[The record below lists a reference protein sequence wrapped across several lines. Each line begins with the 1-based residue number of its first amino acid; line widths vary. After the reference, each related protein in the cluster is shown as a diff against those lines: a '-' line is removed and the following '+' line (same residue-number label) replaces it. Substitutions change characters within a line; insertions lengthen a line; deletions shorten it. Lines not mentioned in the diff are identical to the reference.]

1 MKIPIKD
8 YIALLSKYLKPYR
21 GKVILLMLL
30 LAASVGLQ
38 LVNPQIVRYFID
50 AAKGG
55 AQGIYLT
62 GAALAFIGISL
73 VQQLTAIASTYISQ
87 DVGWSST
94 NALRED
100 LLKHCISLDMSFHK
114 SKQPGELLER
124 LDGDV
129 SSLFNFFSKL
139 MFNLIN
145 NLALLFGTLIIL
157 FLEDWRV
164 GLGLSVFAL
173 MAVYALYRIQ
183 PIAVKH
189 WSKER
194 ETSAKFYGFIGE
206 NLTSA
211 EDIKSSGAFHSTMYK
226 FYQYLQKWYP
236 IIRKAHL
243 MGYSMWISVVITFA
257 LGNIVAFGIGGYLW
271 LKGIVTIGTVYL
283 IFYYTELLNRPIEQ
297 IRFQLQDLQVAGASI
312 ARVKELFA
320 MESRLT
326 EGDERIKSNGAAALD
341 LRDVHF
347 EYEEDVPVLK
357 GVSLQLKPG
366 KVMGLLG
373 RTGSGKTTLARLI
386 VRLFDP
392 TAGDIYIND
401 KLLRDIRTKDLR
413 EHIAYVTQ
421 DVQLFKATIR
431 QNLTLFDD
439 SISDQ
444 DIQRAIHEI
453 GLGEWL
459 AGLTEGLDTMLDS
472 SGGGLS
478 AGEAQLLA
486 FVRVFLR
493 NPSLVIMDEASSR
506 LDPTTE
512 QLVERAIDK
521 LLENRTCIIIAHRI
535 ATVKRADEILILD
548 DGEVAEYG
556 ERIQLLEDKQ
566 SKFSK
571 LVTAGIEEVLV

>member
-1 MKIPIKD
+1 MKIPIKE
-8 YIALLSKYLKPYR
+8 YIILLYKYLKPYR
-21 GKVILLMLL
+21 KKVMILMVLL
-30 LAASVGLQ
+30 TASVGLQ
-38 LVNPQIVRYFID
+38 LINPKIVRYFID
-50 AAKGG
+50 AAKDGVAG
-55 AQGIYLT
+55 KYLT

-73 VQQLTAIASTYISQ
+73 LQQVFAVASTYISQ

-100 LLKHCISLDMSFHK
+100 LLKHCIGLDMSFHK

-145 NLALLFGTLIIL
+145 NLALLFGTLVIL

-164 GLGLSVFAL
+164 GIGLSAFAFTAIIVL
-173 MAVYALYRIQ
+173 IRIQ

-194 ETSAKFYGFIGE
+194 ETNAKFYGFIGE
-206 NLTSA
+206 NISCA
-211 EDIKSSGAFHSTMYK
+211 EDIRSSGAFHSTMHK
-226 FYQYLQKWYP
+226 FYEYLNKWYP
-236 IIRKAHL
+236 IHRNAVI
-243 MGYSMWISVVITFA
+243 MGYAMWISVVIIFA

-320 MESRLT
+320 IESKLKDGSDT
-326 EGDERIKSNGAAALD
+326 LECKGPISINVNNLY
-341 LRDVHF
+341 F
-347 EYEEDVPVLK
+347 EYEADVPVL
-357 GVSLQLKPG
+357 SDISFQLIPG
-366 KVMGLLG
+366 KVLGLLG

-392 TAGDIYIND
+392 SAGEIYIDN
-401 KLLRDIRTKDLR
+401 KLLSSIQIKYLR

-431 QNLTLFDD
+431 QNLTLFNDH
-439 SISDQ
+439 ISDG
-444 DIQRAIHEI
+444 AILSAIGEI
-453 GLGEWL
+453 GLGEWIGSL
-459 AGLTEGLDTMLDS
+459 PEGLDTMLDS

-493 NPSLVIMDEASSR
+493 NPSLIILDEASSR
-506 LDPTTE
+506 LDPITE
-512 QLVERAIDK
+512 QLVEKAIDK

-535 ATVKRADEILILD
+535 STVKRADNILILE
-548 DGEVAEYG
+548 DGKIAEQG
-556 ERIQLLEDKQ
+556 ERIVLLEDRT
-566 SKFSK
+566 SRFSQ
-571 LVTAGIEEVLV
+571 LLATGIEEVLV

>member
-1 MKIPIKD
+1 MKIPIKE
-8 YIALLSKYLKPYR
+8 YILLLYKYLKPYR
-21 GKVILLMLL
+21 KKVMVLMVLLT
-30 LAASVGLQ
+30 ASVGLQ
-38 LVNPQIVRYFID
+38 LINPQIVRYFID

-55 AQGIYLT
+55 VAGKYLT

-73 VQQLTAIASTYISQ
+73 IQQVFAVASTYISQ

-100 LLKHCISLDMSFHK
+100 LLKHCIGLDMSFHK

-145 NLALLFGTLIIL
+145 NLALLFGTLVIL

-164 GLGLSVFAL
+164 GLGLSAFAFTAIIVL
-173 MAVYALYRIQ
+173 IRIQ

-194 ETSAKFYGFIGE
+194 ETNAKFYGFIGE
-206 NLTSA
+206 NISCA
-211 EDIKSSGAFHSTMYK
+211 EDIRSSGAFHSTMHK
-226 FYQYLQKWYP
+226 FYEYLSKWYP
-236 IIRKAHL
+236 IHRNAVI
-243 MGYSMWISVVITFA
+243 MGYAMWISVVIIFA

-320 MESRLT
+320 LESKL
-326 EGDERIKSNGAAALD
+326 KNGSDILECKGPISISVNN
-341 LRDVHF
+341 LYF
-347 EYEEDVPVLK
+347 EYEADVPVL
-357 GVSLQLKPG
+357 SDISFQLIPG
-366 KVMGLLG
+366 KVLGLLG

-392 TAGDIYIND
+392 SAGEIYIDN
-401 KLLRDIRTKDLR
+401 KLLSSIQIKYLR

-421 DVQLFKATIR
+421 EVQLFKATIR
-431 QNLTLFDD
+431 QNLTLFNDD
-439 SISDQ
+439 ISDE
-444 DIQRAIHEI
+444 AILSAIGEI
-453 GLGEWL
+453 GLGEWIASL
-459 AGLTEGLDTMLDS
+459 PAGLDTMLDS

-493 NPSLVIMDEASSR
+493 NPSLIILDEASSR
-506 LDPTTE
+506 LDPITE
-512 QLVERAIDK
+512 QLVEKAIDK

-535 ATVKRADEILILD
+535 STVKRADNILILE
-548 DGEVAEYG
+548 DGKIAEQG
-556 ERIQLLEDKQ
+556 ERIVLLEDRT
-566 SKFSK
+566 SRFSQ
-571 LVTAGIEEVLV
+571 LLATGIEEVLV

>member
-1 MKIPIKD
+1 MKIPIKE
-8 YIALLSKYLKPYR
+8 YIILLYKYLKPYR
-21 GKVILLMLL
+21 KKVMVLMVLLT
-30 LAASVGLQ
+30 ASVGLQ
-38 LVNPQIVRYFID
+38 LINPQIVRYFID

-55 AQGIYLT
+55 AAGKYLT

-73 VQQLTAIASTYISQ
+73 IQQVFAVASTYISQ

-100 LLKHCISLDMSFHK
+100 LLKHCIGLDMSFHK

-157 FLEDWRV
+157 FIEDWRV
-164 GLGLSVFAL
+164 GIGLSAFAL
-173 MAVYALYRIQ
+173 TAIIVLIRIQ

-194 ETSAKFYGFIGE
+194 ETNAKFYGFIGE
-206 NLTSA
+206 NISCA
-211 EDIKSSGAFHSTMYK
+211 EDIRSSGAFHSTMHK
-226 FYQYLQKWYP
+226 FYEYLGKWYP
-236 IIRKAHL
+236 IHRKAVI
-243 MGYSMWISVVITFA
+243 MGYSMWISVVIIFA

-320 MESRLT
+320 LESKLNDGSDIL
-326 EGDERIKSNGAAALD
+326 ECKGPISINVNNLY
-341 LRDVHF
+341 F
-347 EYEEDVPVLK
+347 EYEADVPVL
-357 GVSLQLKPG
+357 SDISFQLIPG
-366 KVMGLLG
+366 KVLGLLG

-392 TAGDIYIND
+392 SAGEIYIDN
-401 KLLRDIRTKDLR
+401 KLLSSIQIKYLR

-431 QNLTLFDD
+431 QNLTLFNDH
-439 SISDQ
+439 ISDE
-444 DIQRAIHEI
+444 AILNAIGEI
-453 GLGEWL
+453 GLREWIASL
-459 AGLTEGLDTMLDS
+459 PEGLDTVLDS

-493 NPSLVIMDEASSR
+493 NPSLIILDEASSR
-506 LDPTTE
+506 LDPITE
-512 QLVERAIDK
+512 QLVEKAIDK

-535 ATVKRADEILILD
+535 SSVKRADNILILE
-548 DGEVAEYG
+548 DGKIAEQG
-556 ERIQLLEDKQ
+556 ERIALLEDRT
-566 SKFSK
+566 SRFSQ
-571 LVTAGIEEVLV
+571 LLARGIEEVLV

>member
-1 MKIPIKD
+1 MKIPLKE
-8 YIALLSKYLKPYR
+8 YILLLSKYLKPYMN
-21 GKVILLMLL
+21 KVILLMLL

-38 LVNPQIVRYFID
+38 LINPQIVRYFID
-50 AAKGG
+50 AAKEG
-55 AQGIYLT
+55 AAGKYLI

-73 VQQLTAIASTYISQ
+73 AQQVFAVASTYISQ

-100 LLKHCISLDMSFHK
+100 LLKHCIDLDMSFHK

-124 LDGDV
+124 VDGDV

-164 GLGLSVFAL
+164 GLGLSTFVFTAIIAL
-173 MAVYALYRIQ
+173 IRIQ

-189 WSKER
+189 WTKER
-194 ETSAKFYGFIGE
+194 ETNAKFYGFIGE
-206 NLTSA
+206 NISCA
-211 EDIKSSGAFHSTMYK
+211 EDIKSSGAFHSIMYK
-226 FYQYLQKWYP
+226 FYEYLRKWYP
-236 IIRKAHL
+236 IQRKAVI
-243 MGYSMWISVVITFA
+243 MGYSMWISVVIIFA

-320 MESRLT
+320 IQSKLK
-326 EGDERIKSNGAAALD
+326 EG
-341 LRDVHF
+341 RDVLLCKGPISINVQNLSF
-347 EYEEDVPVLK
+347 EYEPEVPVLDDI
-357 GVSLQLKPG
+357 SFELKPG
-366 KVMGLLG
+366 EVMGLLG

-392 TAGDIYIND
+392 ISGELYIDN
-401 KLLRDIRTKDLR
+401 KLISSIQTKYLR
-413 EHIAYVTQ
+413 EQIAYVTQ

-431 QNLTLFDD
+431 QNLTLFNAE
-439 SISDQ
+439 ISDEE
-444 DIQRAIHEI
+444 IQKSIREI
-453 GLGEWL
+453 GLGQWIESL
-459 AGLTEGLDTMLDS
+459 PEGLDTILDS

-493 NPSLVIMDEASSR
+493 NPSLIILDEASSR
-506 LDPTTE
+506 LDPITE

-535 ATVKRADEILILD
+535 STVKRADSILILE
-548 DGEVAEYG
+548 DGKIAEKG
-556 ERIQLLEDKQ
+556 ERAALIADKT
-566 SKFSK
+566 SRFSK
-571 LVTAGIEEVLV
+571 LLEVGIEEVLV

>member
-1 MKIPIKD
+1 MKIPIKE
-8 YIALLSKYLKPYR
+8 YIILLYKYLKPYR
-21 GKVILLMLL
+21 KKVMVLMVLLT
-30 LAASVGLQ
+30 ASVGLQ
-38 LVNPQIVRYFID
+38 LINPQIVRYFID
-50 AAKGG
+50 AAKDG
-55 AQGIYLT
+55 AAGRYLT

-73 VQQLTAIASTYISQ
+73 IQQVFAVASTYISQ

-100 LLKHCISLDMSFHK
+100 LLKHCIGLDMSFHK

-145 NLALLFGTLIIL
+145 NLALLFGTLVIL
-157 FLEDWRV
+157 FIEDWRV
-164 GLGLSVFAL
+164 GIGLSAFAFTAIIVL
-173 MAVYALYRIQ
+173 IRIQ

-194 ETSAKFYGFIGE
+194 ETNAKFYGFIGE
-206 NLTSA
+206 NISCA
-211 EDIKSSGAFHSTMYK
+211 EDIRSSGAFHSTMHK
-226 FYQYLQKWYP
+226 FYEYLGKWYP
-236 IIRKAHL
+236 IHRKAVI
-243 MGYSMWISVVITFA
+243 MGYSMWISVVIIFA

-320 MESRLT
+320 IESKLKDGSDIL
-326 EGDERIKSNGAAALD
+326 ECKGPISINVNSLY
-341 LRDVHF
+341 F
-347 EYEEDVPVLK
+347 EYEADVPVL
-357 GVSLQLKPG
+357 SDISFQLIPG
-366 KVMGLLG
+366 KVLGLLG

-392 TAGDIYIND
+392 SAGEIYIDN
-401 KLLRDIRTKDLR
+401 KLLSSIQIKYLR

-431 QNLTLFDD
+431 QNLTLFNDD
-439 SISDQ
+439 ISDG
-444 DIQRAIHEI
+444 AILSAIGEI
-453 GLGEWL
+453 GLGEWIESL
-459 AGLTEGLDTMLDS
+459 PEGLDTMLDS

-493 NPSLVIMDEASSR
+493 NPSLIILDEASSR
-506 LDPTTE
+506 LDPITE
-512 QLVERAIDK
+512 QLVEKAIDK

-535 ATVKRADEILILD
+535 STVKRADNILILE
-548 DGEVAEYG
+548 DGKIAEQG
-556 ERIQLLEDKQ
+556 ERIVLLEDRA
-566 SKFSK
+566 SRFSQ
-571 LVTAGIEEVLV
+571 LLATGIEEVLV

>member
-1 MKIPIKD
+1 MKIPIKE
-8 YIALLSKYLKPYR
+8 YILLLSKYLKPYR
-21 GKVILLMLL
+21 KKVIILMLL
-30 LAASVGLQ
+30 LSVSVGLQ
-38 LVNPQIVRYFID
+38 LINPQIVRYFID

-55 AQGIYLT
+55 AAGRYLT
-62 GAALAFIGISL
+62 GAAIAFIGISL
-73 VQQLTAIASTYISQ
+73 VQQLFAVASTYISQ

-100 LLKHCISLDMSFHK
+100 LLKHCIGLDMSFHK

-145 NLALLFGTLIIL
+145 NLALLFGILVIL

-164 GLGLSVFAL
+164 GLGLSAFAL
-173 MAVYALYRIQ
+173 TAIIVLIRIQ

-189 WSKER
+189 WTKER
-194 ETSAKFYGFIGE
+194 ETNAKFYGFIGE
-206 NLTSA
+206 NITCA
-211 EDIKSSGAFHSTMYK
+211 EDIRSSGAFHSTMHK
-226 FYQYLQKWYP
+226 FYDYLRKWYP
-236 IIRKAHL
+236 IQRNAVI
-243 MGYSMWISVVITFA
+243 MGYAMWISVVIIFA

-320 MESRLT
+320 MESKLKD
-326 EGDERIKSNGAAALD
+326 GSDILQCDGPISIRIDNLY
-341 LRDVHF
+341 F
-347 EYEEDVPVLK
+347 EYELDVPVLNDI
-357 GVSLQLKPG
+357 SFRLQPG
-366 KVMGLLG
+366 KVLGLLG

-392 TAGDIYIND
+392 ESGEIYIDN
-401 KLLRDIRTKDLR
+401 KLLSSIQIKYLR

-421 DVQLFKATIR
+421 DVQLFNATIR
-431 QNLTLFDD
+431 QNLTLFNDH
-439 SISDQ
+439 ISDE
-444 DIQRAIHEI
+444 AIINAIGEI
-453 GLGEWL
+453 GLRDWITSL
-459 AGLTEGLDTMLDS
+459 PEGLDTKLDS
-472 SGGGLS
+472 AGGGLS

-493 NPSLVIMDEASSR
+493 NPSLIILDEASSR
-506 LDPTTE
+506 LDPITE
-512 QLVERAIDK
+512 QLVEKAIDK

-535 ATVKRADEILILD
+535 STVKRADNILILE
-548 DGEVAEYG
+548 DGKIAEQG
-556 ERIQLLEDKQ
+556 ERTVLAEDKTSRFSQLLAK
-566 SKFSK
+566 
-571 LVTAGIEEVLV
+571 GIEEVLV

>member
-1 MKIPIKD
+1 MKIPIKE
-8 YIALLSKYLKPYR
+8 YILLLSKYLKPYR
-21 GKVILLMLL
+21 KKVIFLMLL

-38 LVNPQIVRYFID
+38 LINPQIVRYFID

-55 AQGIYLT
+55 AAGKYLT

-73 VQQLTAIASTYISQ
+73 AQQVFAVASTYISQ

-100 LLKHCISLDMSFHK
+100 LLKHCIGLDMSFHK

-145 NLALLFGTLIIL
+145 NLALLFGTLVIL

-164 GLGLSVFAL
+164 GLGLSAFTFTAIIVL
-173 MAVYALYRIQ
+173 IRIQ

-189 WSKER
+189 WTKER
-194 ETSAKFYGFIGE
+194 ETNAKFYGFVGE
-206 NLTSA
+206 NISCA
-211 EDIKSSGAFHSTMYK
+211 EDIRSSGAFNSTMNK
-226 FYQYLQKWYP
+226 FYEYLRKWYP
-236 IIRKAHL
+236 IQRNAVI
-243 MGYSMWISVVITFA
+243 MGYSMWISVVIIFA
-257 LGNIVAFGIGGYLW
+257 LGNMVAFGIGGYLW
-271 LKGIVTIGTVYL
+271 LKEIVTIGTVYL

-312 ARVKELFA
+312 ARVKELFGI
-320 MESRLT
+320 ESKLKD
-326 EGDERIKSNGAAALD
+326 GSDILQCKGPMSVDAQNLY
-341 LRDVHF
+341 F
-347 EYEEDVPVLK
+347 EYEESVPVLSDISFK
-357 GVSLQLKPG
+357 LGPG
-366 KVMGLLG
+366 KVLGLLG

-392 TAGDIYIND
+392 TVGEIFINN
-401 KLLRDIRTKDLR
+401 KLLSSIQMKYLR

-431 QNLTLFDD
+431 QNLTLFDAD
-439 SISDQ
+439 ISDE
-444 DIQRAIHEI
+444 AILKSIGEI
-453 GLGEWL
+453 GLGDWL
-459 AGLTEGLDTMLDS
+459 ASLTDGLDTMLDS

-493 NPSLVIMDEASSR
+493 NPSLIILDEASSR
-506 LDPTTE
+506 LDPITE
-512 QLVERAIDK
+512 QLAEKAIDK

-535 ATVKRADEILILD
+535 STVKRADNILILE
-548 DGEVAEYG
+548 DGKIAEQG
-556 ERIQLLEDKQ
+556 ERTALAADKTSRFSQLLA
-566 SKFSK
+566 
-571 LVTAGIEEVLV
+571 TGIEEVLV

>member
-1 MKIPIKD
+1 MKIPVRE
-8 YIALLSKYLKPYR
+8 YVLLLSKYLKPYSK
-21 GKVILLMLL
+21 KVMALMLL
-30 LAASVGLQ
+30 LAISVSLQ
-38 LVNPQIVRYFID
+38 LINPQIVRYFID

-55 AQGIYLT
+55 AAGKYLT

-73 VQQLTAIASTYISQ
+73 AQQIFAVASTYISQ

-100 LLKHCISLDMSFHK
+100 LLKHCIGLDMTFHK

-145 NLALLFGTLIIL
+145 NLALLFGTLVIL

-164 GLGLSVFAL
+164 GIGLSAFAL
-173 MAVYALYRIQ
+173 TAIIVLIRIQ
-183 PIAVKH
+183 PTAVKH
-189 WSKER
+189 WTKER
-194 ETSAKFYGFIGE
+194 ETNAKFYGFIGE
-206 NLTSA
+206 NISCA
-211 EDIKSSGAFHSTMYK
+211 EDIRSSGAFHSTMHR
-226 FYQYLQKWYP
+226 FYDYLRKWYP
-236 IIRKAHL
+236 IQRKAVI
-243 MGYSMWISVVITFA
+243 MGYAMWISVVIIFA

-320 MESRLT
+320 MESKLKD
-326 EGDERIKSNGAAALD
+326 GS
-341 LRDVHF
+341 DVLQCKGPISIRANNLYF
-347 EYEEDVPVLK
+347 EYEKDVPVLDDI
-357 GVSLQLKPG
+357 SFQLQPG
-366 KVMGLLG
+366 KVLGLLG

-392 TAGDIYIND
+392 RSGEIYIDD
-401 KLLRDIRTKDLR
+401 KLLNSIQIRYLR

-421 DVQLFKATIR
+421 DVQLFNATIR
-431 QNLTLFDD
+431 QNLTLFNSD
-439 SISDQ
+439 ISDE
-444 DIQRAIHEI
+444 AIISAIGEI
-453 GLGEWL
+453 GLADWIASL
-459 AGLTEGLDTMLDS
+459 PEGLDTKLDS

-493 NPSLVIMDEASSR
+493 NPSLIILDEASSR
-506 LDPTTE
+506 LDPITE
-512 QLVERAIDK
+512 LLVEKAIDK

-535 ATVKRADEILILD
+535 STVKRADNILILD
-548 DGEVAEYG
+548 EGKIAEQG
-556 ERIQLLEDKQ
+556 ERRALVADKTSRFSQLLAK
-566 SKFSK
+566 
-571 LVTAGIEEVLV
+571 GIEEVLV

>member
-1 MKIPIKD
+1 MKIPIKE
-8 YIALLSKYLKPYR
+8 YILLLSKYLKPYR
-21 GKVILLMLL
+21 KKVIILMLL
-30 LAASVGLQ
+30 LVVSVGLQ
-38 LVNPQIVRYFID
+38 LINPQIVRYFID

-55 AQGIYLT
+55 AAGIYLT

-73 VQQLTAIASTYISQ
+73 VQQLFAIASTYISQ

-100 LLKHCISLDMSFHK
+100 LLKHCIGLDMSFHK

-157 FLEDWRV
+157 FIEDWRV
-164 GLGLSVFAL
+164 GLGLSAFAL
-173 MAVYALYRIQ
+173 TAIIVLIRIQ
-183 PIAVKH
+183 PVAVKH
-189 WSKER
+189 WTKER
-194 ETSAKFYGFIGE
+194 ETNAKFYGFIGE
-206 NLTSA
+206 NISCA
-211 EDIKSSGAFHSTMYK
+211 EDIRSSGAFHSTMHK
-226 FYQYLQKWYP
+226 FYDYLRKWYP
-236 IIRKAHL
+236 IQRNAVI
-243 MGYSMWISVVITFA
+243 MGYAMWISVVIIFA

-320 MESRLT
+320 MNSKLKD
-326 EGDERIKSNGAAALD
+326 GSDILQCNGPISMCINNLY
-341 LRDVHF
+341 F
-347 EYEEDVPVLK
+347 EYEKDVPVLNDI
-357 GVSLQLKPG
+357 SLELQPG
-366 KVMGLLG
+366 KVLGLLG
-373 RTGSGKTTLARLI
+373 RTGSGKTTLARLV

-392 TAGDIYIND
+392 ESGEIYIDN
-401 KLLRDIRTKDLR
+401 KLLSSIQIKYLR

-421 DVQLFKATIR
+421 DVQLFNATIR
-431 QNLTLFDD
+431 QNLTLFNEH
-439 SISDQ
+439 ISDE
-444 DIQRAIHEI
+444 AIINAIGEI
-453 GLGEWL
+453 GLRDWIASL
-459 AGLTEGLDTMLDS
+459 PEGLDTKLDS

-493 NPSLVIMDEASSR
+493 NPSLIILDEASSK
-506 LDPTTE
+506 LDPITE
-512 QLVERAIDK
+512 QLVEKAIDK

-535 ATVKRADEILILD
+535 STVKRADTILILE
-548 DGEVAEYG
+548 DGKIAEQG
-556 ERIQLLEDKQ
+556 ERTALAEDKTSRFSQLLAK
-566 SKFSK
+566 
-571 LVTAGIEEVLV
+571 GIEEVLV

>member
-1 MKIPIKD
+1 MKIPIKE
-8 YIALLSKYLKPYR
+8 YIILLYKYLKPYR
-21 GKVILLMLL
+21 KKVMVLMMLL
-30 LAASVGLQ
+30 TASVGLQ
-38 LVNPQIVRYFID
+38 LINPQIVRYFID
-50 AAKGG
+50 SAKGG
-55 AQGIYLT
+55 AAGKYLT

-73 VQQLTAIASTYISQ
+73 IQQVFAVASTYISQ

-100 LLKHCISLDMSFHK
+100 LLKHCIGLDMSFHK

-145 NLALLFGTLIIL
+145 NLALLLGTLIIL
-157 FLEDWRV
+157 FIEDWRV
-164 GLGLSVFAL
+164 GIGLSAFAFTAIIVL
-173 MAVYALYRIQ
+173 IRIQ

-194 ETSAKFYGFIGE
+194 ETNAKFYGFIGE
-206 NLTSA
+206 NISCA
-211 EDIKSSGAFHSTMYK
+211 EDIRSSGAFHSTMHK
-226 FYQYLQKWYP
+226 FYEYLGKWYP
-236 IIRKAHL
+236 IHRKAVI
-243 MGYSMWISVVITFA
+243 MGYSMWISVVIIFA

-320 MESRLT
+320 LESKLKDGSGIL
-326 EGDERIKSNGAAALD
+326 ECKGPISINVKHLY
-341 LRDVHF
+341 F
-347 EYEEDVPVLK
+347 EYEADVPVLNDI
-357 GVSLQLKPG
+357 SFQLIPG
-366 KVMGLLG
+366 KVLGLLG

-392 TAGDIYIND
+392 STGEIYIDN
-401 KLLRDIRTKDLR
+401 KLLSSIQIKYLR

-431 QNLTLFDD
+431 QNLTLFNDH
-439 SISDQ
+439 ISDE
-444 DIQRAIHEI
+444 AILSAIGEI
-453 GLGEWL
+453 GLGEWIASL
-459 AGLTEGLDTMLDS
+459 PEGLDTMLDS

-493 NPSLVIMDEASSR
+493 NPSLIILDEASSR
-506 LDPTTE
+506 LDPMTE
-512 QLVERAIDK
+512 QLVEKAIDK

-535 ATVKRADEILILD
+535 SSVKRADDILILE
-548 DGEVAEYG
+548 DGKIAEQG
-556 ERIQLLEDKQ
+556 ERIALLEDRT
-566 SKFSK
+566 SRFSQ
-571 LVTAGIEEVLV
+571 LLARGIEEVLV